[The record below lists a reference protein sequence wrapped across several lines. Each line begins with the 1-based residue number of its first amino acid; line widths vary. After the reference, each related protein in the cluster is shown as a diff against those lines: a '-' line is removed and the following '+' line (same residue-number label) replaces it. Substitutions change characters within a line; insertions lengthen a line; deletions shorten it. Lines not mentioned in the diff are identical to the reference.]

1 MPDGATAHAPAR
13 GGLARGLLIAVLVVV
28 ADQLTKWWILSVML
42 PRPPVERII
51 PVLPFFDIVL
61 VWNRGISFGLFNN
74 ETGFNALVFAVL
86 AAAIVAGLLVW
97 LRKAKEPLVVGGIGL
112 VIGGAI
118 GNLIDRLVHS
128 AVVDF
133 LDFHIGAW
141 HWPAFNVADAAICLG
156 VAGLVL
162 DGLLPRADRR
172 T

>member
-1 MPDGATAHAPAR
+1 MPDGATVHAPAR
-13 GGLARGLLIAVLVVV
+13 GGLGRGLLIALLVVV

-74 ETGFNALVFAVL
+74 RSGFNALVFSVL

-97 LRKAKEPLVVGGIGL
+97 LRKAKEPLVVAES
-112 VIGGAI
+112 VSS
-118 GNLIDRLVHS
+118 S
-128 AVVDF
+128 A
-133 LDFHIGAW
+133 ARS
-141 HWPAFNVADAAICLG
+141 A
-156 VAGLVL
+156 
-162 DGLLPRADRR
+162 